1 MKYKIGGGGR
11 LQPYDEEDGQYTDM
25 GLEMQGNIELDTL
38 IDVYEYP
45 PTSDTDKTISF
56 PDKDKHTLSY
66 YKKFVEYVG
75 RYRLY
80 GKAGIADQ
88 KISNYLFKKKDRN
101 DKSKFMIGVLKYA
114 NNQEGWNMVKKEIL
128 NGTNFHTI
136 RYNKDE
142 PNDFLTI
149 AADTTIHSTDGKI
162 YQVKTIWELHK
173 DLTLTFVTLVPGGKK
188 KNG

>member
-11 LQPYDEEDGQYTDM
+11 LQPYDEEDGQYTDT
-25 GLEMQGNIELDTL
+25 GLEMQGNVELDTL
-38 IDVYEYP
+38 IDVCEYP

-56 PDKDKHTLSY
+56 PDKDKHSLSY

-80 GKAGIADQ
+80 GEASIDDK
-88 KISNYLFKKKDRN
+88 KIGGYLFKKKDDR
-101 DKSKFMIGVLKYA
+101 DKSKLMMEILKFS
-114 NNQEGWNMVKKEIL
+114 NNQEGWDKVKKEIL
-128 NGTNFHTI
+128 EGTDFHMI
-136 RYNKDE
+136 RYDRDVINKYVTVE
-142 PNDFLTI
+142 AN
-149 AADTTIHSTDGKI
+149 TTIHSTDGKI

-173 DLTLTFVTLVPGGKK
+173 DLTLAFVTLLPGGKK

>member
-25 GLEMQGNIELDTL
+25 GLEMQGNAELGTL
-38 IDVYEYP
+38 IDVCEYP

-56 PDKDKHTLSY
+56 PSKDKHSLSY

-80 GKAGIADQ
+80 GEAGIDDK
-88 KISNYLFKKKDRN
+88 KIGGYLFVPQDKD
-101 DKSKFMIGVLKYA
+101 DKSKFMIGVLGYP
-114 NNQEGWNMVKKEIL
+114 NDEHGWNKVRNEIL
-128 NGTNFHTI
+128 SGTNFKTM
-136 RYNKDE
+136 RYEREYIYK
-142 PNDFLTI
+142 FLTI
-149 AADTTIHSTDGKI
+149 AADTYIHDANGKI
-162 YQVKTIWELHK
+162 YLVKTSWRLYE
-173 DLTLTFVTLVPGGKK
+173 DMTLKFVTLIPGGN